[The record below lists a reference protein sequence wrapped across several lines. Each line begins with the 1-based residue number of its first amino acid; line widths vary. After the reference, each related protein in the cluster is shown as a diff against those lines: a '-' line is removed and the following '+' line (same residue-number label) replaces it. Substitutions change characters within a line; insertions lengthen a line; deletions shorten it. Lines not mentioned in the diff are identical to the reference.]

1 MGSLSAGRDTRPA
14 AVRSPTAI
22 NLWTVPEHARDY
34 LARRRD
40 IPHRDEGYAAMLEHL
55 PVAPSRILDL
65 GTGDGYVV
73 GLLQT
78 VHPEAELMAADFSP
92 EMLRQ
97 ARERF
102 DGDAR
107 VQVVEHDFDE
117 PLPAAWGSFDAVVSA
132 FAIHHVVDE
141 RKRALY
147 REVFDLLRPGGAFL
161 NLEHVDSATP
171 ELHEAFLDAIGY
183 GTQGDDPS
191 NKLAP
196 VETQLD
202 WMREIGFAHV
212 DCHWKWRELALLA
225 GVKPE
230 PRP

>member
-1 MGSLSAGRDTRPA
+1 MEEDS
-14 AVRSPTAI
+14 I

-55 PVAPSRILDL
+55 PASPSRILDL

-78 VHPEAELMAADFSP
+78 VHPGAEFVAADFSP

-102 DGDAR
+102 ADDPS
-107 VQVVEHDFDE
+107 VTIVEHDLDQ
-117 PLPAAWGSFDAVVSA
+117 PLPDTWGEFDAVVSA
-132 FAIHHVVDE
+132 FAIHHVVDV
-141 RKRALY
+141 RTGG
-147 REVFDLLRPGGAFL
+147 VFV
-161 NLEHVDSATP
+161 NLEHVASPTP
-171 ELHEAFLDAIGY
+171 ELHDEFLAAIGSSPER
-183 GTQGDDPS
+183 DDPS
-191 NKLAP
+191 NKLSP
-196 VETQLD
+196 IETQLAWLRD
-202 WMREIGFAHV
+202 VGFAQV

-225 GVKPE
+225 GERAHVDL
-230 PRP
+230 RT

>member
-1 MGSLSAGRDTRPA
+1 M
-14 AVRSPTAI
+14 TADV
-22 NLWTVPEHARDY
+22 NLWTLPQHAKDY
-34 LARRRD
+34 LQRRRD
-40 IPHRDEGYAAMLEHL
+40 IPHRDEGYAALLEHL
-55 PVAPSRILDL
+55 PRSAQRVLDL

-78 VHPEAELMAADFSP
+78 LHPEAEFVAADFSP

-102 DGDAR
+102 ETDPR
-107 VQVVEHDFDE
+107 VEVVEHDFDV
-117 PLPAAWGSFDAVVSA
+117 PLPPSWGEFEAVVSA
-132 FAIHHVVDE
+132 FAIHHVHDE

-147 REVFDLLRPGGAFL
+147 GEVFKRLRPGGVFL

-171 ELHEAFLDAIGY
+171 ELHRAFLDAIGY
-183 GTQGDDPS
+183 GVEGDDPS

-196 VETQLD
+196 VEVQLG
-202 WMREIGFAHV
+202 WLREIGFEHV

-225 GVKPE
+225 GAKPA
-230 PRP
+230 